1 MRTML
6 NFEYRAI
13 DPAGKLLSGL
23 MEAETPADVVAH
35 LERAGCTPI
44 SARLAPAGAGA
55 GSRRTWRDL
64 FVPEPSPAGITAVT
78 LDLAMLLRGGV
89 ALDEALLILAQ
100 LAGAGWLAR
109 VLRDLHA
116 SLGEGRSLS
125 QALARHPRLFS
136 PIYVKMVEAA
146 EVSGS
151 LVESLTALATERQR
165 GERLRRRFVSAI
177 SYPVFLV
184 VAALCVLVFV
194 LVYLIPK
201 FEVAL
206 QGFRDRIDPTAL
218 FVFNMS
224 AFLNEYLDT
233 LVIGLAL
240 ALALAVIIARLGREN
255 NFWIALLARLPGAR
269 GILQNEFTV
278 TFCRTLAVL
287 VRNGVDISSGLRLV
301 RGVIRMPGAAAEID
315 AIVAGVRQGR
325 RFSDTLGNRQ
335 LFPRHVVQMLRVGEE
350 AGELAASAEQV
361 AVFYEAKLD
370 AALGRLIAI
379 VGPSVMV
386 FVSILIAW
394 LIISVMTALM
404 SINDMLV

>member
-1 MRTML
+1 MGAPL
-6 NFEYRAI
+6 SFEYRAI
-13 DPAGKLLSGL
+13 DPGGKLLSGS
-23 MEAETPADVVAH
+23 MEAQSPADVLAQ
-35 LERAGCTPI
+35 LERLGCTPI
-44 SARLAPAGAGA
+44 SAQAASARPAGER
-55 GSRRTWRDL
+55 SWRDL
-64 FVPEPSPAGITAVT
+64 LKPEPSPVGITAMT

-100 LAGAGWLAR
+100 LASDRWLAR

-116 SLGEGRSLS
+116 SLGQGQSLS

-146 EVSGS
+146 EASGS
-151 LVESLTALATERQR
+151 LSESLTALVTERQR
-165 GERLRRRFVSAI
+165 GERLRKRFVSAI
-177 SYPVFLV
+177 SYPLFLV
-184 VAALCVLVFV
+184 VAALGVLVFV

-218 FVFNMS
+218 VVFNLS
-224 AFLNEYLDT
+224 AFLNRNLDT

-240 ALALAVIIARLGREN
+240 VLAVAVVVARVGRERGL
-255 NFWIALLARLPGAR
+255 WIALLARLPGAH
-269 GILQNEFTV
+269 GVLQSEFTV

-287 VRNGVDISSGLRLV
+287 VRNGVDISSALRLM
-301 RGVIRMPGAAAEID
+301 RGVVRMPRAGAEID
-315 AIVAGVRQGR
+315 GILAGVRQGR
-325 RFSDTLGNRQ
+325 RLSDTLGNRQ

-370 AALGRLIAI
+370 AALGRLIAV
-379 VGPSVMV
+379 VGPAVMV

-404 SINDMLV
+404 SINDMLT

>member
-1 MRTML
+1 MGAL
-6 NFEYRAI
+6 LSFEYRAI
-13 DPAGKLLSGL
+13 DPVGKILSGS

-35 LERAGCTPI
+35 LERLGCTPI
-44 SARLAPAGAGA
+44 SAQAAPTRSTGQ
-55 GSRRTWRDL
+55 RTWRDL
-64 FVPEPSPAGITAVT
+64 LKPEPSPVGITAMT

-100 LAGAGWLAR
+100 LASDRWLAQ

-116 SLGEGRSLS
+116 SLGQGQSFS
-125 QALARHPRLFS
+125 QALARHPRMFS

-146 EVSGS
+146 EASGS
-151 LVESLTALATERQR
+151 LAVSLTALVTERQR
-165 GERLRRRFVSAI
+165 GERLRKRFISAI

-184 VAALCVLVFV
+184 VAALGVLVFV
-194 LVYLIPK
+194 LIYLIPK

-218 FVFNMS
+218 IVFNMS
-224 AFLNEYLDT
+224 AFLNRNLDS
-233 LVIGLAL
+233 LVIAL
-240 ALALAVIIARLGREN
+240 ALLLVTGVVIARLGREHGL
-255 NFWIALLARLPGAR
+255 WIALLARLPGAH
-269 GILQNEFTV
+269 GVLQSEFTV

-287 VRNGVDISSGLRLV
+287 VRNGVDISSALRLM
-301 RGVIRMPGAAAEID
+301 RGVVRMPRAGAEID
-315 AIVAGVRQGR
+315 GIVAGVRQGR
-325 RFSDTLGNRQ
+325 RLSDTLGNRQ

-361 AVFYEAKLD
+361 ALFYETKLD
-370 AALGRLIAI
+370 AALGRLISV
-379 VGPSVMV
+379 VGPAVMI

-404 SINDMLV
+404 SINDMLA

>member
-1 MRTML
+1 MGAML
-6 NFEYRAI
+6 SFEYRAL
-13 DPAGKLLSGL
+13 DPGGRLLLGS
-23 MEAETPADVVAH
+23 MEAETPGDVVAH
-35 LERAGCTPI
+35 LERIGCTPI
-44 SARLAPAGAGA
+44 SAQAAPARTAG
-55 GSRRTWRDL
+55 GRTWRDRL
-64 FVPEPSPAGITAVT
+64 APEPSPAGVTAMT

-89 ALDEALLILAQ
+89 ALDEALGILAQ
-100 LAGAGWLAR
+100 LASERWLVR

-125 QALARHPRLFS
+125 AALARHPRLFS
-136 PIYVKMVEAA
+136 PIYVRMVEAA
-146 EVSGS
+146 EASGS
-151 LVESLTALATERQR
+151 LTESLTALATERQR

-177 SYPVFLV
+177 AYPVFLV
-184 VAALCVLVFV
+184 GAALCVLVFV

-218 FVFNMS
+218 VVFNMS
-224 AFLNEYLDT
+224 AFLNRNLDAL
-233 LVIGLAL
+233 LVGAALLLAAGVVL
-240 ALALAVIIARLGREN
+240 ARLGRERGL
-255 NFWIALLARLPGAR
+255 WVALLARIPVAR
-269 GILQNEFTV
+269 TVLQSEFTV

-287 VRNGVDISSGLRLV
+287 TRNGVDISSALRLM
-301 RGVIRMPGAAAEID
+301 RGVVRMPGAGAEID

-325 RFSDTLGNRQ
+325 RLSDTLTHRG

-350 AGELAASAEQV
+350 AGALGASADQV

-370 AALGRLIAI
+370 AALGRLIAV
-379 VGPSVMV
+379 VGPAVMV

-404 SINDMLV
+404 SINDMLT